1 MKATVSVLL
10 ALLMLASPL
19 AVLSTAQEDEIVI
32 DRDLQVDV
40 TTGSTERFGGGDWIR
55 VDVGSTTF
63 AVLYGNETNPNFP
76 KIIAEYD
83 RYLGAAEVYNESGGI
98 VHETTPLPVRTIMA
112 QSFELMVEFKDD
124 GDGVLRF
131 PTNWED
137 FLFETYDVP
146 RKVVVLKESWEL
158 WGLEIDESDEL
169 TTVDF
174 SISATGLPYHMV
186 GPFGDEGD
194 GLDNITFSFHIRI
207 ELVETTLDVPVYRII
222 VNEDR
227 QIVGFTKRIVNV
239 TGMTVNGTFKYDHYI
254 EGWDWGDADSL
265 LAMST
270 HVFVGNF
277 VPEPVL
283 RFLHLEF
290 ALRALEDGGEHREDS
305 IGDRPLLITADKL
318 EFEDEWE
325 RIGRIR
331 WVSDVEVTDDQG
343 VTETMEMYFQ
353 LHGALRVSERGLR
366 GLFGG
371 VLFRGAF
378 IYPQGTVI
386 FHDPAL
392 DASVFVPGGQLV
404 SGVVAGLGP
413 YFIQAA
419 VAGLVIVGLV
429 LFRTLRRKPEN

>member
-10 ALLMLASPL
+10 ALLLMASPL
-19 AVLSTAQEDEIVI
+19 VALSAAQEDEIVI
-32 DRDLQVDV
+32 ERDLQVEV

-55 VDVGSTTF
+55 IDVGSTTF

-76 KIIAEYD
+76 KIVAEYD
-83 RYLGAAEVYNESGGI
+83 RYLGAAEVYNESGGL
-98 VHETTPLPVRTIMA
+98 VHKTTPLPVRTIMA

-131 PTNWED
+131 PTDWHD

-146 RKVVVLKESWEL
+146 RKVVLLKESWEL
-158 WGLEIDESDEL
+158 WGLTIDEGEDA

-174 SISATGLPYHMV
+174 SITATDLPYHMV

-194 GLDNITFSFHIRI
+194 GLDNITFSFTMRV
-207 ELVETTLDVPVYRII
+207 ELVETTLDVPVYRIVI
-222 VNEDR
+222 NEDMHV
-227 QIVGFTKRIVNV
+227 VGFTKRTETV

-254 EGWDWGDADSL
+254 EGWDWGDVDSR

-277 VPEPVL
+277 VPEPVKKFL
-283 RFLHLEF
+283 RLEF

-305 IGDRPLLITADKL
+305 IGDTPLLITADKL

-331 WVSDVEVTDDQG
+331 WVSDVEVDGEMQ
-343 VTETMEMYFQ
+343 EMYFQ
-353 LHGALRVSERGLR
+353 LHGAMPLSERGLR
-366 GLFGG
+366 GIFGG
-371 VLFRGAF
+371 ALFRGAF
-378 IYPQGTVI
+378 VYPQGAVI
-386 FHDPAL
+386 YHDPAL
-392 DASVFVPGGQLV
+392 DASLFVPGGQLV
-404 SGVVAGLGP
+404 SQVIPGLGP
-413 YFIQAA
+413 YFVQAA

-429 LFRTLRRKPEN
+429 LFRTLRRKPRQ